1 MLCGKHAQRYAAH
14 TVCSKFMQ
22 AKLRFSVYGELY
34 VVDLNQTMCFKADD
48 HYTHIYYTTGTHF
61 MIPFGLSKVEDA
73 IHEKQLF
80 CKRFVRLGRT
90 YIVNIGC
97 IFHVNAMKQVLFVSD
112 SRGVNHSIHLPKPV
126 LRTLMGLLDEAVSQA
141 DK

>member
-1 MLCGKHAQRYAAH
+1 MLCGKHAQRYAAQ

-34 VVDLNQTMCFKADD
+34 VVDLNQTMYFKADD

>member
-1 MLCGKHAQRYAAH
+1 
-14 TVCSKFMQ
+14 MQ

-34 VVDLNQTMCFKADD
+34 VVDLNQVMYFKADD
-48 HYTHIYYTTGTHF
+48 HYTHIYYSSGTHF

-80 CKRFVRLGRT
+80 CRRFVRLGRT

-97 IFHVNAMKQVLFVSD
+97 VFHVNAIKQVLLISD
-112 SRGVNHSIHLPKPV
+112 SHGVNHTIHLPKPV
-126 LRTLMGLLDEAVSQA
+126 LRMLMGLLDEAVSQA

>member
-1 MLCGKHAQRYAAH
+1 
-14 TVCSKFMQ
+14 MQ

-34 VVDLNQTMCFKADD
+34 VVDLNQTMYFKADD

>member
-1 MLCGKHAQRYAAH
+1 
-14 TVCSKFMQ
+14 MQ

-34 VVDLNQTMCFKADD
+34 VVDLNQTMYFKADD
-48 HYTHIYYTTGTHF
+48 HYTHIYYTSGTHF

-126 LRTLMGLLDEAVSQA
+126 LRTLMGLLDKAVSQA

>member
-1 MLCGKHAQRYAAH
+1 
-14 TVCSKFMQ
+14 MQ
-22 AKLRFSVYGELY
+22 AKLLFSVYGELY
-34 VVDLNQTMCFKADD
+34 VVDLNQTMYFKADD

>member
-1 MLCGKHAQRYAAH
+1 
-14 TVCSKFMQ
+14 MQ

-34 VVDLNQTMCFKADD
+34 VVDLNQTMYFKADD

-73 IHEKQLF
+73 IPEKQLF

>member
-1 MLCGKHAQRYAAH
+1 
-14 TVCSKFMQ
+14 MQ

-34 VVDLNQTMCFKADD
+34 VVDLNQTMYFKADD

-112 SRGVNHSIHLPKPV
+112 SRGINHSIHLPKPV

>member
-1 MLCGKHAQRYAAH
+1 
-14 TVCSKFMQ
+14 
-22 AKLRFSVYGELY
+22 
-34 VVDLNQTMCFKADD
+34 
-48 HYTHIYYTTGTHF
+48 

-80 CKRFVRLGRT
+80 CKKFVRLGRT

-97 IFHVNAMKQVLFVSD
+97 VFHVNAIKQVLLISD
-112 SRGVNHSIHLPKPV
+112 SHGVNHTIHLPKPV
-126 LRTLMGLLDEAVSQA
+126 LRSLMGLLDEAVSQA